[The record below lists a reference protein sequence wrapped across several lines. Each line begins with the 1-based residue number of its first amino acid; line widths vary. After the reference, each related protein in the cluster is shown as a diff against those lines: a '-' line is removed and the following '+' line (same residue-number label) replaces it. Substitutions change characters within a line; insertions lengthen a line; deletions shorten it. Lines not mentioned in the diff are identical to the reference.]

1 MTSRKSNLFFLFLT
15 LMGVMM
21 ILMFLHAEYRG
32 QRDLRMLQE
41 KRTFMQRLPLT
52 DLCIFTEAS
61 YTRHWSQADRHT
73 AFQDS
78 PMAFEHFPSGSIHLP
93 PASLKETP

>member
-1 MTSRKSNLFFLFLT
+1 MTSRKSNLFFFFLA

-21 ILMFLHAEYRG
+21 ILMFLHADYRR
-32 QRDLRMLQE
+32 QRDLGMLQE